1 MIQLRTRLNIADNT
15 GARKIMCIGVLGG
28 TKKRY
33 AGIGDIIKASV
44 KDAMPDATIKKG
56 DVVRAVVVRVKKW
69 VRRPDGSYVKFD
81 ENGAVIVDDNNEPRG
96 TRIFGPIA
104 RELRDKGFTK
114 IISLAPEV
122 V

>member
-1 MIQLRTRLNIADNT
+1 MIQMHTRLNIADNT
-15 GARKIMCIGVLGG
+15 GARKIACIGVLGG
-28 TKKRY
+28 TKRRY
-33 AGIGDIIKASV
+33 AGVGDIIKASV
-44 KDAMPDATIKKG
+44 KDALPDATIKKG
-56 DVVRAVVVRVKKW
+56 DVVRAVVVRIKKW
-69 VRRPDGSYVKFD
+69 IRRPDGSYVKFD
-81 ENGAVIVDDNNEPRG
+81 ENGAVIVDANNEPRG

>member
-1 MIQLRTRLNIADNT
+1 MIQMSTRLNIADNT
-15 GARKIMCIGVLGG
+15 GARKIACIGVLGG
-28 TKKRY
+28 TKRRY
-33 AGIGDIIKASV
+33 AGVGDIIKASV
-44 KDAMPDATIKKG
+44 KDALPDATIKKG
-56 DVVRAVVVRVKKW
+56 EVVRAVVVRIKKW
-69 VRRPDGSYVKFD
+69 IRRPDGSYVKFD
-81 ENGAVIVDDNNEPRG
+81 ENGAVIVDVNNEPRG